1 MPGLELDRME
11 KDLTSNSA
19 LRWTRLAGKP
29 GFTAVRLAR
38 GAGAA
43 AAERDQRVHIFEDY
57 NEHGWIM
64 TALPNMKHREFRGL
78 DSSAERTME
87 LKKQLD
93 RDILVVDEGK
103 HISPGTLPH
112 LVLSSM
118 LFDTEILRKAGSIP
132 LERPLEPA
140 PLQDNEDLDNGEEVN
155 NLPVPLDE
163 RPCFV
168 S

>member
-1 MPGLELDRME
+1 MCTVIDVRDVTEVILPGLELDRME

-64 TALPNMKHREFRGL
+64 TALPNMKHVI
-78 DSSAERTME
+78 SAR
-87 LKKQLD
+87 
-93 RDILVVDEGK
+93 
-103 HISPGTLPH
+103 H
-112 LVLSSM
+112 
-118 LFDTEILRKAGSIP
+118 
-132 LERPLEPA
+132 
-140 PLQDNEDLDNGEEVN
+140 
-155 NLPVPLDE
+155 
-163 RPCFV
+163 
-168 S
+168 